1 MTLDM
6 TPPKKQRY
14 LKKPISIRRK
24 DELLRMA
31 LDVLESVATPEP
43 VGLFTKVQASSV
55 ADRIDANL
63 RGEDEFEGGIIGR

>member
-1 MTLDM
+1 
-6 TPPKKQRY
+6 
-14 LKKPISIRRK
+14 
-24 DELLRMA
+24 MA